1 MESFKSFGAGLRAY
15 GKSFRTIRE
24 MGLRRVYLFAAAM
37 TAAFVV
43 AGAWGIGWLVD
54 ELGAAY
60 RQWVGSEGA
69 WPSEAS
75 WWEQA
80 KWLAAAAGEVAVQAV
95 AWVALIWLKVKLTK
109 YVVLAFLGPVMAWI
123 SERTEAH
130 LTGEVRAVGFRLM
143 LREFLRGLRSAV
155 LLFFVELA
163 FGVALFAASLLV
175 SLFAGPFVVVL
186 SPAFA
191 VLSFLV
197 GAWFYGASTFD
208 FIWERRGLGARKG
221 LRASWG
227 LRGRVLG
234 IGIPFQL
241 WMMLPVVSW
250 FVAPIFAPVTCAVAA
265 VLVFPTAELKAPT
278 PAAPPKGRLQ

>member
-15 GKSFRTIRE
+15 GRSFRTIRE
-24 MGLRRVYLFAAAM
+24 MGLRRVYVFAAAM
-37 TAAFVV
+37 TAAFVL

-54 ELGAAY
+54 ELGTWY
-60 RQWVGSEGA
+60 REQVGTEATWPEG
-69 WPSEAS
+69 AS
-75 WWEQA
+75 WWVQL
-80 KWLAAAAGEVAVQAV
+80 KWFAAEAGEVAVQAV
-95 AWVALIWLKVKLTK
+95 AWVALFWLKVKLTK

-123 SERTEAH
+123 SERTESH
-130 LTGEVRAVGFRLM
+130 LTGSDRQVGFRLM
-143 LREFLRGLRSAV
+143 LREFIRGLRSAI
-155 LLFFVELA
+155 LLFFVELV
-163 FGVALFAASLLV
+163 FGLALFAASLLV
-175 SLFAGPFVVVL
+175 SLLGGPLVVIL

-221 LRASWG
+221 LRASWAM
-227 LRGRVLG
+227 RGRVLG
-234 IGIPFQL
+234 VGIPFQL

-265 VLVFPTAELKAPT
+265 VLVFPKSELTAP
-278 PAAPPKGRLQ
+278 